1 VEATIVAA
9 ADVPARDRLVPLVR
23 DEDER
28 LVRQVIERY
37 QAAYEALDARSA
49 QGIWPRVN
57 AEALARAFAGL
68 NAQELRFDDCGVD
81 IRGTAAL
88 ATCRGSVRYV
98 PKVGRQEP
106 RVDSRVWTFSLEK
119 QGPQWLIASARAAG
133 R

>member
-1 VEATIVAA
+1 M
-9 ADVPARDRLVPLVR
+9 
-23 DEDER
+23 
-28 LVRQVIERY
+28 RQVIERY

-68 NAQELRFDDCGVD
+68 TAQELRFDDCGVD

-98 PKVGRQEP
+98 PKIGRQEP
-106 RVDSRVWTFSLEK
+106 RIDARVWTFSLEK